1 MAATDLAERVDRE
14 TGELLAEEPY
24 RFPEVRIDKK
34 FVTNQLGRDFI
45 LSDGLLD
52 GLHQLSG
59 GYFDVDTKIEQLPT
73 GENGQTCVVSAT
85 VTVFHPEEGRVLR
98 RASDIG
104 DASPASVGRG
114 ILPHLIRMA
123 STRAVSRALRTLLNV
138 GAVAFEELGPAGAE
152 PAQAHENA
160 RPASFSAPVVRAPA
174 VDAGAAPRPVET
186 IQVGGRTLSRSQVLD
201 VYHARFTAAETAG
214 LQLAPM
220 GTPGGPPSSDAPLP
234 EIVDYCKELTRRL
247 DSREGGARSA
257 GK

>member
-1 MAATDLAERVDRE
+1 MSAAVVDQD
-14 TGELLAEEPY
+14 TGELLNDAPY
-24 RFPEVRIDKK
+24 EFPKVAIDRK
-34 FVTNQLGRDFI
+34 FVIVQSNRDFV

-73 GENGQTCVVSAT
+73 SENGQTCVVSAT

-160 RPASFSAPVVRAPA
+160 RPASFGPPT
-174 VDAGAAPRPVET
+174 GPRPVPARLPASATASTVAEEDT
-186 IQVGGRTLSRSQVLD
+186 ITLDGTEYTRTQVERVKHQRIGE
-201 VYHARFTAAETAG
+201 ARAANLFVPAAG
-214 LQLAPM
+214 A
-220 GTPGGPPSSDAPLP
+220 PGGPPADGSPLQP
-234 EIVDYCKELTRRL
+234 QVDWAKATKVRL
-247 DSREGGARSA
+247 EARAGGAS
-257 GK
+257 K

>member
-1 MAATDLAERVDRE
+1 MAATDLVERVDSE

-34 FVTNQLGRDFI
+34 FVMLQQGRDFV

-59 GYFDVDTKIEQLPT
+59 GYFDVDTKIEQLPN

-85 VTVFHPEEGRVLR
+85 VTVLHPEEGRVLR

-104 DASPASVGRG
+104 DASPASVGRT

-152 PAQAHENA
+152 SPAAHEDA
-160 RPASFSAPVVRAPA
+160 RSGGFDAPVARAPS
-174 VDAGAAPRPVET
+174 ET
-186 IQVGGRTLSRSQVLD
+186 IQIDGRTFNRPQVLTIFRSRLEE
-201 VYHARFTAAETAG
+201 AKRAG
-214 LQLAPM
+214 LQLASV
-220 GTPGGPPSSDAPLP
+220 GSQGGPPAEDARLS
-234 EIVDYCKELTRRL
+234 ELVAFSQELKRRL
-247 DSREGGARSA
+247 EARASA
-257 GK
+257 K

>member
-1 MAATDLAERVDRE
+1 MAATDLAERVDSE

-34 FVTNQLGRDFI
+34 FVMLQQGRDFV

-104 DASPASVGRG
+104 DASPASVGRRPPG
-114 ILPHLIRMA
+114 RSGGGDEQVGRPGLPDALVLHPFHL
-123 STRAVSRALRTLLNV
+123 
-138 GAVAFEELGPAGAE
+138 
-152 PAQAHENA
+152 
-160 RPASFSAPVVRAPA
+160 RPGVL
-174 VDAGAAPRPVET
+174 RPV
-186 IQVGGRTLSRSQVLD
+186 QRDGVLLGR
-201 VYHARFTAAETAG
+201 ARRG
-214 LQLAPM
+214 
-220 GTPGGPPSSDAPLP
+220 
-234 EIVDYCKELTRRL
+234 R
-247 DSREGGARSA
+247 
-257 GK
+257 